1 MSLTPSWA
9 AWATSWSRTWAC
21 AVIAIYV
28 CACVTMTAGSSS
40 ATTPRLPTDLK
51 QWVGIPQA
59 SDPEY
64 QQLYGA
70 GSKLRDMQQL
80 LKRPVELAQFWDRST
95 LRQGRIVENY
105 QQVRVVREFFFID
118 GSGRIIA
125 RAHRTPV

>member
-1 MSLTPSWA
+1 
-9 AWATSWSRTWAC
+9 
-21 AVIAIYV
+21 
-28 CACVTMTAGSSS
+28 MTAGSSS